1 MIARRETNVRTG
13 ARVSAA
19 LAAWLIVGSPLHA
32 QDKPN
37 DAASDKVPAKSCE
50 VPEHLLT
57 SDEELKKTAEAIR
70 QTRKLDVLVVGT
82 GSSSL
87 SGPGAQAVAYPA
99 SLEVALRQTLE
110 GVNVSVAVEI
120 QPRATAA
127 DTAEVIA
134 KLLADK
140 ALADRKP
147 ALVVWQTGTI
157 DAMRA
162 VDLED
167 FRTALEEGIAAIQ
180 EAGADVVLM
189 NMQYSPRTET
199 IISASPYMDMM
210 KAVAQQHDVVLFDR
224 FAVMHHWSET
234 GEFDLYGAFHGLA
247 LARRVHECIGRALA
261 AQVRNAAHLAPQQSR
276 IPQ

>member
-1 MIARRETNVRTG
+1 MSARRETIVRTG
-13 ARVSAA
+13 ARIGAL
-19 LAAWLIVGSPLHA
+19 LAAWLIVALPLHA
-32 QDKPN
+32 QDN
-37 DAASDKVPAKSCE
+37 ARDKTNGARTVPAKTCD

-70 QTRKLDVLVVGT
+70 QTRRLDVLVVGT

-87 SGPGAQAVAYPA
+87 SGPGAQAIAYPV
-99 SLEVALRQTLE
+99 SLEVALRQALE
-110 GVNVSVAVEI
+110 GVNVNVAVEI
-120 QPRATAA
+120 LPRTTAA
-127 DTAEVIA
+127 DSAEAIG
-134 KLLADK
+134 KL
-140 ALADRKP
+140 LADRKP

-167 FRTALEEGIAAIQ
+167 FRAALEEGIAAIQ

-247 LARRVHECIGRALA
+247 LAKRVHECIGRALA

-276 IPQ
+276 APQ